1 MMSLFI
7 FSKHV
12 SLLIKVCMLLYL
24 ALTGVFNPADNE
36 THSRLPETRS
46 LYVAM
51 SESSRRE
58 FYNSRPLTPPGI
70 RFRTTAVHINTG
82 TVGDNPA
89 AIPTPSCRTTL
100 S

>member
-36 THSRLPETRS
+36 THSLLPKTYS
-46 LYVAM
+46 LLVAM
-51 SESSRRE
+51 SETKKPARVQA
-58 FYNSRPLTPPGI
+58 FKL
-70 RFRTTAVHINTG
+70 
-82 TVGDNPA
+82 VGV
-89 AIPTPSCRTTL
+89 I
-100 S
+100 

>member
-36 THSRLPETRS
+36 THSRLPEPDS
-46 LYVAM
+46 LLVVM
-51 SESSRRE
+51 SE
-58 FYNSRPLTPPGI
+58 TKK
-70 RFRTTAVHINTG
+70 
-82 TVGDNPA
+82 PA
-89 AIPTPSCRTTL
+89 ECRL
-100 S
+100 LN

>member
-24 ALTGVFNPADNE
+24 ALTGVFNPEDSQ
-36 THSRLPETRS
+36 THSWLPETCS

-51 SESSRRE
+51 SE
-58 FYNSRPLTPPGI
+58 TKK
-70 RFRTTAVHINTG
+70 
-82 TVGDNPA
+82 PA
-89 AIPTPSCRTTL
+89 ECRL
-100 S
+100 LN